1 MFSRNLKPGISIRPP
16 KDTKAKPITKAEKK
30 EMNEILLRGLQ
41 RLDDNVLDDLDAYV
55 RKL

>member
-1 MFSRNLKPGISIRPP
+1 MFTYHVKPDTSIRPP
-16 KDTKAKPITKAEKK
+16 KDMKAKPITKAEQT

-41 RLDDNVLDDLDAYV
+41 RLDGKVLDDLDAYV